1 MTALPLRSANK
12 QITNQRPTMRDV
24 ARLAGDVHPSTVSLA
39 LRNHPGISE
48 ATRKRVRLAAR
59 KLGYRPDPLLDAFN
73 THRLEVLP
81 HKAPPVIA
89 FVADFESRAALEK
102 ARVHGEIW
110 AGARAMAESLHC
122 QIELFLLH
130 RSQLTPERLHSIL
143 RARGI
148 ASLIIGA
155 CRPSTTRLA
164 FEWPDYSAVKI
175 ESTQITAPLYGVC
188 VDQRQAARLA
198 VRSLR
203 ELGYRRIGLATTP
216 ATQPRQDDF
225 ARAGFLLEQRRN
237 PEGFFAPMI
246 ELSED
251 DRSDVMP
258 KWIQKNRLDAVICDQ
273 SEMIQVL
280 GAHQL
285 NVPEDVAF
293 AGLNVAATQGE
304 VAGIVADHTRVGGQ
318 AVEQV
323 VSLLRTNQRGL
334 PATASCTYVPVHW
347 HAGASAPARTES

>member
-1 MTALPLRSANK
+1 
-12 QITNQRPTMRDV
+12 
-24 ARLAGDVHPSTVSLA
+24 
-39 LRNHPGISE
+39 
-48 ATRKRVRLAAR
+48 
-59 KLGYRPDPLLDAFN
+59 
-73 THRLEVLP
+73 
-81 HKAPPVIA
+81 
-89 FVADFESRAALEK
+89 
-102 ARVHGEIW
+102 
-110 AGARAMAESLHC
+110 
-122 QIELFLLH
+122 
-130 RSQLTPERLHSIL
+130 SIL

-225 ARAGFLLEQRRN
+225 ARAGFLLEQQRN
-237 PEGFFAPMI
+237 RDGFFAPMI

-251 DRSDVMP
+251 DRSDVVP
-258 KWIQKNRLDAVICDQ
+258 RWIQKNRLDAIICDQ
-273 SEMIQVL
+273 PEMVDVL
-280 GAHQL
+280 RAHHIKI
-285 NVPEDVAF
+285 PEEVAF
-293 AGLNVAATQGE
+293 AGLNVAASQADL
-304 VAGIVADHTRVGGQ
+304 AGIVADHTRVGGQ

-334 PATASCTYVPVHW
+334 PATASCTYVPVNW
-347 HAGASAPARTES
+347 HPGASAPTREAR

>member
-1 MTALPLRSANK
+1 MTALPLRSAHK
-12 QITNQRPTMRDV
+12 TIGNQRPTMRDV

-89 FVADFESRAALEK
+89 FVADFESRSALEK
-102 ARVHGEIW
+102 SRIHSDIW
-110 AGARAMAESLHC
+110 AGARAAAESLHC
-122 QIELFLLH
+122 QIELFLVH
-130 RSQLTPERLHSIL
+130 RNQLTPERLHSIL

-155 CRPSTTRLA
+155 CRPCTTRLA

-216 ATQPRQDDF
+216 GTQPRQDDF
-225 ARAGFLLEQRRN
+225 ARAGFLLEQQRTGE
-237 PEGFFAPMI
+237 PFFAPML
-246 ELSED
+246 ELSDE
-251 DRSDVMP
+251 DRSDVMLR
-258 KWIQKNRLDAVICDQ
+258 WIQNNRLDAVICDQ
-273 SEMIQVL
+273 IEVAETLRAQGL
-280 GAHQL
+280 R
-285 NVPEDVAF
+285 VPEDIAF
-293 AGLNVAATQGE
+293 AGLNVAPNQNE
-304 VAGIVADHTRVGGQ
+304 IAGITTDHTRVGGH

-334 PATASCTYVPVHW
+334 PATAACTYVPVNW
-347 HAGASAPARTES
+347 HAGASAVLRPAR

>member
-1 MTALPLRSANK
+1 MTALPLRSAPK
-12 QITNQRPTMRDV
+12 TVSNQRPTMRDV

-89 FVADFESRAALEK
+89 FVADFESRSALEK
-102 ARVHGEIW
+102 ARVHSEIW
-110 AGARAMAESLHC
+110 AGARAAAESMHC

-130 RSQLTPERLHSIL
+130 RNQLTPERLHSIL

-148 ASLIIGA
+148 ASLILGA
-155 CRPSTTRLA
+155 CRSATTRLA
-164 FEWPDYSAVKI
+164 FDWPDYSAVKI
-175 ESTQITAPLYGVC
+175 ESTQITVPLYSVC
-188 VDQRQAARLA
+188 VDQRQAARIA

-225 ARAGFLLEQRRN
+225 ARAGFLLEQQRSG
-237 PEGFFAPMI
+237 EAFFAPML
-246 ELSED
+246 ELPED

-258 KWIQKNRLDAVICDQ
+258 RWIQKHRLDAVICDQ
-273 SEMIQVL
+273 LEMLEVL
-280 GAHQL
+280 RAHRIAL
-285 NVPEDVAF
+285 RDDVAF
-293 AGLNVAATQGE
+293 AGLNVPPTQTE
-304 VAGIVADHTRVGGQ
+304 IAGIVADHTRVGAQ

-334 PATASCTYVPVHW
+334 PATASCTYVPVSW
-347 HAGASAPARTES
+347 HLGASVQRS